1 MDRARHRLNRRWRSD
16 RLLWR
21 GEASGHRHMSRPAFR
36 GLLRLH
42 RLRAPV
48 LRLGAI
54 ELTWD
59 RLWLS
64 RSGLGLWLWLLGP
77 LRLLLWLRLNLLRCL
92 RLLVLLRGLLARSSA
107 VLGFAQSRKLAGKD
121 RLFIARRYLLRVKRN
136 VELDAG
142 LAAAILRVLTGIK
155 CGQQLLDQ
163 RIRNL

>member
-21 GEASGHRHMSRPAFR
+21 GETSGHRHMGRPAIGR
-36 GLLRLH
+36 LLWLH

-48 LRLGAI
+48 LRLRAV
-54 ELTWD
+54 ELAGG

-77 LRLLLWLRLNLLRCL
+77 LRLLLWLRLNLLRYL
-92 RLLVLLRGLLARSSA
+92 RLLVLLRSLLACSSA
-107 VLGFAQSRKLAGKD
+107 ILRFGHSRKLTRKD

-136 VELDAG
+136 VQLNTR
-142 LAAAILRVLTGIK
+142 LTAAILRVLAGIE
-155 CGQQLLDQ
+155 CSQQLLD
-163 RIRNL
+163 

>member
-21 GEASGHRHMSRPAFR
+21 GEASGHRHMGRPALGR
-36 GLLRLH
+36 RLLWLCLH

-48 LRLGAI
+48 LRLGAV
-54 ELTWD
+54 ELARG

-92 RLLVLLRGLLARSSA
+92 RLLVLLRGLLACSSA
-107 VLGFAQSRKLAGKD
+107 VLGFRQSKKLTRKN

-136 VELDAG
+136 VELNAR
-142 LAAAILRVLTGIK
+142 LAAAILRVLAGIE
-155 CGQQLLDQ
+155 CSQ
-163 RIRNL
+163 

>member
-21 GEASGHRHMSRPAFR
+21 GEASGHRHMSRPAFGR
-36 GLLRLH
+36 LLWLH

-48 LRLGAI
+48 LRLRAV
-54 ELTWD
+54 ELAGG

-77 LRLLLWLRLNLLRCL
+77 LRLLLWLRLNLLRYL
-92 RLLVLLRGLLARSSA
+92 RLLVLLRSLLACSSA
-107 VLGFAQSRKLAGKD
+107 VLGFAQSRKLTRKD

-136 VELDAG
+136 VQLNAR
-142 LAAAILRVLTGIK
+142 LTAAILRVLAGIK
-155 CGQQLLDQ
+155 CSQQLLD
-163 RIRNL
+163 